1 MQYTNLYAGP
11 VHSMEFK
18 YATILNTVFITFFY
32 GTALPLLYPIA
43 AFTFWNLYVVD
54 RIMVTY
60 FYQEPPNYAEKLNKL
75 ALRWLKAS
83 PFFLCLFGWWCLGQ
97 PEIFNN

>member
-1 MQYTNLYAGP
+1 MAFTNLYAGP

-54 RIMVTY
+54 RYMVTY
-60 FYQEPPNYAEKLNKL
+60 FYQEPPTYAEKLNKL
-75 ALRWLKAS
+75 AL
-83 PFFLCLFGWWCLGQ
+83 
-97 PEIFNN
+97 